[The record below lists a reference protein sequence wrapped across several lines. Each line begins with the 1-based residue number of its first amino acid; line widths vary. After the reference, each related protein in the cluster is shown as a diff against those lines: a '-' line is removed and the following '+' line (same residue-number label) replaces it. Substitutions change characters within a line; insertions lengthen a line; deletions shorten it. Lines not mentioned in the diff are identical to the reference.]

1 MAEKETN
8 LLEGVMSENQQ
19 ETAFRLLN
27 KGRFAIL
34 GIGAIALFLP
44 WLSVSGFFAQ
54 SVSGFEFDMGKLY
67 LLALIAIA
75 AMDYTEFKFDREQIW
90 LGGGVVLTLLA
101 GLSWFNV
108 SSAISDFQ
116 METAGNPFASAVSI
130 TAGSGLYLA
139 VLVGILVIAVG
150 WTLWQA
156 PPVQLDVD
164 RVE

>member
-1 MAEKETN
+1 MAEKETK
-8 LLEGVMSENQQ
+8 LLDGVLSENQQ
-19 ETAFRLLN
+19 ETTMRLLE
-27 KGRFAIL
+27 KWRFAIL

-44 WLSVSGFFAQ
+44 WVSVSGFLNQ
-54 SVSGFEFDMGKLY
+54 TVSGFAFDTGKLY

-75 AMDYTEFKFDREQIW
+75 AMDYTEFKFDQEQIW
-90 LGGGVVLTLLA
+90 LGGGTVLTLLA

-108 SSAISDFQ
+108 SSAISEFR
-116 METAGNPFASAVSI
+116 METAGNPFAGAVSI
-130 TAGSGLYLA
+130 NAGLGLYLA

-156 PPVQLDVD
+156 PPAGLDAG

>member
-1 MAEKETN
+1 
-8 LLEGVMSENQQ
+8 MSENQQ

-54 SVSGFEFDMGKLY
+54 SVSGFEFDTGKLY
-67 LLALIAIA
+67 LFALIAIA

-116 METAGNPFASAVSI
+116 METAGNPFASAVNI
-130 TAGSGLYLA
+130 TAGGGLYLA

-150 WTLWQA
+150 WALWQT
-156 PPVQLDVD
+156 PPARVDVD